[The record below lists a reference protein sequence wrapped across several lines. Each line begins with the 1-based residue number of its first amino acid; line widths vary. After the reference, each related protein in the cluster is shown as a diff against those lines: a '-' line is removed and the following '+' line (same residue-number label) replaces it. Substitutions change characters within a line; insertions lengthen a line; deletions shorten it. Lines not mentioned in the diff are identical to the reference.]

1 MNLKRVV
8 TGAALTLGLVL
19 GGGTAALATTTY
31 PPEGGTWSYGVV

>member
-19 GGGTAALATTTY
+19 GGGTAALATTT
-31 PPEGGTWSYGVV
+31 